1 MSIALAYVT
10 AILSLL
16 FAASL
21 VEQYVMRRQP
31 YHLLWA
37 VALGLFSMAMVLW
50 FLRETLGLNQ
60 WIFRLWFLSGAM
72 LVPAYLGTGVLY
84 MMAPRRVSNAFLGYL
99 LVVTVA
105 AVVLVLTAHI
115 RTPEECAAGL
125 TALECLVP
133 SLTLTEMGFFPP
145 WIRVLAAILNLY
157 GGLAVLAGALWA
169 VGMLA
174 REGASAAPSA
184 GPQATEAARRPV
196 SAILAESQR
205 NVMLGFRLLW
215 QNRDFWRRELP
226 VQRAASNIIIMLGLF
241 IGSLGAT
248 LNTFDKPAPHLGL
261 FLLAVLV
268 IYAGFLASKEVF
280 ETYPHHQLRESLR
293 ALRAR

>member
-1 MSIALAYVT
+1 M
-10 AILSLL
+10 SLL

-50 FLRETLGLNQ
+50 FLRETVGLNQ

-72 LVPAYLGTGVLY
+72 LVPAYLGTGMLY

-115 RTPEECAAGL
+115 RTPDACAAGL
-125 TALECLVP
+125 TDLECLVP

-157 GGLAVLAGALWA
+157 GGLAVLAGAVWA

-174 REGASAAPSA
+174 REGASEASSA
-184 GPQATEAARRPV
+184 GPEATEAGRRPV
-196 SAILAESQR
+196 LAILAESQR
-205 NVMLGFRLLW
+205 NVMLDSLVKSLFRSN
-215 QNRDFWRRELP
+215 QNKRTLAW
-226 VQRAASNIIIMLGLF
+226 VQYTVSVPYTTPTY
-241 IGSLGAT
+241 GSA
-248 LNTFDKPAPHLGL
+248 
-261 FLLAVLV
+261 
-268 IYAGFLASKEVF
+268 
-280 ETYPHHQLRESLR
+280 QMC
-293 ALRAR
+293 